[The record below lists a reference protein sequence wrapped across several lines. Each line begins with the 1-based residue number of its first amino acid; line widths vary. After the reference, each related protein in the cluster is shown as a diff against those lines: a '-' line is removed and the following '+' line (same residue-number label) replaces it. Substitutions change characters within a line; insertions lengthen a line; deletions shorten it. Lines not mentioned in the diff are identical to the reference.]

1 MPWFDAHLDLA
12 YLEAR
17 GRDMR
22 GPLDPAAGP
31 HPPASVTLGSLAEG
45 SVEACLATIFTEP
58 VPAARAADEPGITY
72 RAGDAESAAAAGH
85 AQLAIYDE
93 WQRAGRARRFG
104 EPGPGLA
111 IGILVEGADPIRG
124 PRELAWWKGRGVVA
138 IGLTWARGS
147 RYAAGNAAPAFFG
160 ERGLTGLG
168 REMVAEMDRL
178 GLVHDLSHLSR
189 RATDEL
195 LALTDG
201 RVMASHSNVARLVE
215 ADNERHLRDE
225 VIEDIARRG
234 GIIGLNLFSAFL
246 EPGISPARP
255 RRASLAACIRHV
267 ERIAELAGDRSHIG
281 LGSDMDGG
289 FSAALLPDGID
300 RPADLGKL
308 LAPLRAAG
316 WTEPDLEAFS
326 WGNWARFW
334 GLA

>member
-1 MPWFDAHLDLA
+1 MP
-12 YLEAR
+12 
-17 GRDMR
+17 

-31 HPPASVTLGSLAEG
+31 HPPASITLGSLAEG
-45 SVEACLATIFTEP
+45 GVEACLATIFTEA
-58 VPAARAADEPGITY
+58 VPAARAADEPGVTY
-72 RAGDAESAAAAGH
+72 IAGDAESAAAAGH

-93 WQRAGRARRFG
+93 WQRTGRARRFG

-124 PRELAWWKGRGVVA
+124 PHELAWWKGRGVVA

-147 RYAAGNAAPAFFG
+147 RYAAGNAAPAFSG

-201 RVMASHSNVARLVE
+201 RVMASHSNVARLVD

-255 RRASLAACIRHV
+255 RRASPAACFRHV
-267 ERIAELAGDRSHIG
+267 ERIGELAGDRSHIG

-289 FSAALLPDGID
+289 FSAALLPEGID
-300 RPADLGKL
+300 RPADLAKL
-308 LAPLRAAG
+308 LDVFRAAG